1 MMSIT
6 RAGGLLGIVLLV
18 LGPTV
23 GIEIAKGAT
32 GAPDPSDGWQIP
44 EGAATEP
51 NPEPLTAANL
61 TRGQSLYKAKCQRC
75 HGVDG
80 VGHGPESDPDHP
92 AADLTDG
99 RRASRNPDG
108 VMFYKIWNGR
118 AKPKMPAMKS
128 DVSRADVWK
137 LVHYV
142 KTLRRQQ
149 PAGD

>member
-6 RAGGLLGIVLLV
+6 RAGALFSIVLLV

-23 GIEIAKGAT
+23 GIEIAKGAA
-32 GAPDPSDGWQIP
+32 GASDPSDGWQIP

-51 NPEPLTAANL
+51 TPEPVTAASV

-75 HGVDG
+75 HGLDG
-80 VGHGPESDPDHP
+80 TGHGPDSDPDHP

-108 VMFYKIWNGR
+108 VIFYKIWNGR
-118 AKPKMPAMKS
+118 AKPKMPAMKV
-128 DVSRADVWK
+128 DVDRADVWK

>member
-1 MMSIT
+1 MSIT
-6 RAGGLLGIVLLV
+6 RAGGLLWIVLLV

-23 GIEIAKGAT
+23 GIEIANGAT
-32 GAPDPSDGWQIP
+32 GAKDPSDGWQIP
-44 EGAATEP
+44 EGAATES

-80 VGHGPESDPDHP
+80 AGHGPESDPDHP
-92 AADLTDG
+92 AGDLTDG

-108 VMFYKIWNGR
+108 LMFYKIWNGR
-118 AKPKMPAMKS
+118 PKPKMPAMKS

-137 LVHYV
+137 LVLYV
-142 KTLRRQQ
+142 KTLRRQE

>member
-1 MMSIT
+1 MTPIT
-6 RAGGLLGIVLLV
+6 RAGALLWIVLLV
-18 LGPTV
+18 FGPTV
-23 GIEIAKGAT
+23 GVEIAKGAT
-32 GAPDPSDGWQIP
+32 AASDGSNGWQIP

-51 NPEPLTAANL
+51 NPEPVTAANL
-61 TRGQSLYKAKCQRC
+61 TRGQSLYRSKCQRC

-80 VGHGPESDPDHP
+80 AGYGPETDPDHP
-92 AADLTDG
+92 ASDLTDG
-99 RRASRNPDG
+99 RRAARNPDG

-118 AKPKMPAMKS
+118 SKPKMPAMKA

-142 KTLRRQQ
+142 KTLRRQR

>member
-6 RAGGLLGIVLLV
+6 RAGALFSIVLLV

-23 GIEIAKGAT
+23 GIEIAKGAA
-32 GAPDPSDGWQIP
+32 GASDPSDGWQIP

-51 NPEPLTAANL
+51 NPEPVTAASV

-80 VGHGPESDPDHP
+80 MGHGPESDPDHP
-92 AADLTDG
+92 AGDLTDG

-108 VMFYKIWNGR
+108 VIFYKIWNGR

-128 DVSRADVWK
+128 DLTGADVWTI
-137 LVHYV
+137 VHYV

-149 PAGD
+149 LAGD